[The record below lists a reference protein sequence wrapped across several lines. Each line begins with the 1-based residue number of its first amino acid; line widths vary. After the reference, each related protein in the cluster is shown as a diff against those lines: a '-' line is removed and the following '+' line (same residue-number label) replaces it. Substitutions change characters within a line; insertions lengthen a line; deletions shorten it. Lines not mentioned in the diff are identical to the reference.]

1 MSVSDNI
8 KSYVEEWSEW
18 QTDVVNLVRRQFC
31 ELLPN
36 IRGDDF
42 DWDAWRSY
50 FVEGYL
56 PRDAVRL
63 ALSPVP
69 YRGESF
75 DNGRLTIEGVHFVHM
90 EID

>member
-1 MSVSDNI
+1 MSMSENI
-8 KSYVEEWSEW
+8 KSYFDEWSEW
-18 QTDVVNLVRRQFC
+18 QSEVVNLVRRQFS

-42 DWDAWRSY
+42 DWDSWRSY

-63 ALSPVP
+63 ALSPEP
-69 YRGESF
+69 YTGENH
-75 DNGRLTIEGVHFVHM
+75 DIDRIAIEGARFVHM